1 MPGVASPDSPWRT
14 ALGEDFAELHPRLLA
29 YFSAIPAGRVGRGT
43 GTFERVGTPRRWLWP
58 VLRVLE
64 RRRIL
69 FPVWERDVP
78 FTIENRAD
86 GNALRAV
93 RTFHFAAGDRVMVD
107 VVSTERDRLAHRL
120 VDRLGDG
127 GRLRTELTASVLDG
141 ALLLLS
147 RSARWGRLPIPFAP
161 RLRLVERFDDAVG
174 RQHVA
179 LTLESALVGRIYEYS
194 GHFDYRIE
202 DA

>member
-1 MPGVASPDSPWRT
+1 VPGLASPDSPWRT
-14 ALGEDFAELHPRLLA
+14 ALGDDFPQLHPRLLA
-29 YFSAIPAGRVGRGT
+29 YFSAIPAGRVGRGS

-69 FPVWERDVP
+69 FPVWDHDVP
-78 FTIENRAD
+78 FTIENRPD

-93 RTFHFAAGDRVMVD
+93 RTFHFAAGDKGMVD
-107 VVSTERDRLAHRL
+107 VVTTERDRL

-127 GRLRTELTASVLDG
+127 GALRTELTASVLDG
-141 ALLLLS
+141 ALLLVS
-147 RSARWGRLPIPFAP
+147 RSARWGWLPIPFAP

-179 LTLESALVGRIYEYS
+179 LTLEAALVGRIYEYS

>member
-1 MPGVASPDSPWRT
+1 VPGVASTESPWRT
-14 ALGEDFAELHPRLLA
+14 ALGDDFAQLHPRLLA

-43 GTFERVGTPRRWLWP
+43 GTFDRVGTPRRWLWP
-58 VLRVLE
+58 LLCVLE

-69 FPVWERDVP
+69 FPVWEHDVP
-78 FTIENRAD
+78 FTIENRPD
-86 GNALRAV
+86 GSALRAV
-93 RTFHFAAGDRVMVD
+93 RTFHFVEGDRLMVD
-107 VVSTERDRLAHRL
+107 IVSTERDRLGDRL

-127 GRLRTELTASVLDG
+127 GRLRTALTASVLDG
-141 ALLLLS
+141 ALLLVS

-161 RLRLVERFDDAVG
+161 RLRLIERFDEAVG

-202 DA
+202 NA